1 MSSLFGDL
9 QESRISIYVWVYVYM
24 PVPTLQAQ
32 VSGAEDPAAVSNI
45 SFSPTVRSSG
55 IYVYT
60 LDSRRSET

>member
-1 MSSLFGDL
+1 
-9 QESRISIYVWVYVYM
+9 M